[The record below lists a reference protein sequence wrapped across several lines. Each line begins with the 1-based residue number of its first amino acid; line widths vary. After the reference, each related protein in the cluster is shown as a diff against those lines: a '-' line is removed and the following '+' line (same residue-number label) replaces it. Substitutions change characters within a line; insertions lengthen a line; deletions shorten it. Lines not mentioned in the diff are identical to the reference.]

1 VPSVVRVILE
11 AVKVLVEKLHE
22 TVRVPVEVM

>member
-1 VPSVVRVILE
+1 MPSVVRVILE